1 MLRTDERARLL
12 IVDDEAEVRNV
23 LGEFLGQ
30 SYSCA
35 TAASAE
41 AALALLK
48 TERFDLVITDISM
61 SGMSGLEMFPC
72 ILERAPE
79 TIIIVVSGGQAVESA
94 VEAMRAGAF
103 DYLTK
108 PFDLKHVELA
118 VRRALD
124 HLALLRDKRRHESYL
139 EELIGERTVALNL
152 ALSSLEDSYRAT
164 LKALAAA
171 LEMRDTDTRGHS
183 ERVVQFS
190 LRLGRELALSA
201 DELRSLE
208 FGALLHDIGKI
219 GVPDAILRKPAK
231 LDEAEWET
239 MRLHPE
245 LGQRILC
252 GIKFLEGAARVVA
265 QHHEKWDGSGYP
277 LGLRAEEIDLNAR
290 IFAVADAFDAI
301 VSDRVYRA
309 GRSYEAAAAELDKHS
324 GKQFDPRVVEA
335 FHRVAAEEWENLRA
349 ASVRRADGEG
359 PAACGDYQELL
370 PEAFTA
376 ERAAARKAV
385 HFSRRDLAA

>member
-1 MLRTDERARLL
+1 MPRTSEGTRLL

-23 LGEFLGQ
+23 LGDFLGA
-30 SYSCA
+30 SYTCS
-35 TAASAE
+35 TAAAAE

-61 SGMSGLEMFPC
+61 SGMSGLEMLPL
-72 ILERAPE
+72 ISERAPE

-108 PFDLKHVELA
+108 PFDLKHVGLA

-124 HLALLRDKRRHESYL
+124 HLALLRDKRRHECYL
-139 EELIGERTVALNL
+139 EELIGERTRALNL

-190 LRLGRELALSA
+190 LRLGRELALGT

-219 GVPDAILRKPAK
+219 GVPDAILRKPAC
-231 LDEAEWET
+231 LTEGEWET

-277 LGLRAEEIDLNAR
+277 LGLKASEIDLNAR

-309 GRSYEAAAAELDKHS
+309 GKSYESAVAELDKYS
-324 GKQFDPRVVEA
+324 GKQFDPQVIAA
-335 FHRVAAEEWENLRA
+335 FHRVAPADWEKLRA
-349 ASVRRADGEG
+349 ASLRRADDEG

-370 PEAFTA
+370 PEPFTG
-376 ERAAARKAV
+376 ERAAMRKAV
-385 HFSRRDLAA
+385 PFSRRNLAA

>member
-1 MLRTDERARLL
+1 MGTDEKARVL
-12 IVDDEAEVRNV
+12 IVDDDSEVRDV
-23 LGEFLGQ
+23 LGDFLSA
-30 SYSCA
+30 SYTCA
-35 TAASAE
+35 NTDSAE

-48 TERFDLVITDISM
+48 TERFDLIISDITM
-61 SGMSGLEMFPC
+61 GGMSGLEMFPRV
-72 ILERAPE
+72 LECAPE
-79 TIIIVVSGGQAVESA
+79 TIIIVISGGQAIESA

-118 VRRALD
+118 VRRALN
-124 HLALLRDKRRHESYL
+124 HLALLKDKRRHESYL
-139 EELIGERTVALNL
+139 EELIGQRTIELNR
-152 ALSSLEDSYRAT
+152 ALSSLEESYRAT

-190 LRLGRELALSA
+190 LRLGRELNLEP

-219 GVPDAILRKPAK
+219 GVPDAILRKPEC
-231 LDEAEWET
+231 LTEGEWET

-265 QHHEKWDGSGYP
+265 QHHEKWDGTGYP
-277 LGLRAEEIDLNAR
+277 LGLKASEIDPNAR

-301 VSDRVYRA
+301 ISDRVYRA
-309 GRSYEAAAAELDKHS
+309 GKSYELAAAELDKFS
-324 GKQFDPRVVEA
+324 GKQFDPRVVAA
-335 FHRVAAEEWENLRA
+335 FHRVAAAEWESLRA
-349 ASVRRADGEG
+349 ASLTASKDAAGT
-359 PAACGDYQELL
+359 ACGDYQELL
-370 PEAFTA
+370 PESFTA
-376 ERAAARKAV
+376 DRAAIGQAAP
-385 HFSRRDLAA
+385 FSRRGLAA

>member
-1 MLRTDERARLL
+1 MDERASLL
-12 IVDDEAEVRNV
+12 IVDDEPEVRNV
-23 LGEFLGQ
+23 LGDFLGA
-30 SYSCA
+30 SYVCA
-35 TAASAE
+35 TAESAE

-48 TERFDLVITDISM
+48 AGRFDLIITDIGM
-61 SGMSGLEMFPC
+61 SGMSGLEMFPRVR
-72 ILERAPE
+72 EHAPE
-79 TIIIVVSGGQAVESA
+79 TIIIVVSGEQAIESA

-118 VRRALD
+118 VGRALD
-124 HLALLRDKRRHESYL
+124 HLSLLRDKRRHESYL
-139 EELIGERTVALNL
+139 EELIGERTVALNR

-190 LRLGRELALSA
+190 LRLGRELGLSA

-219 GVPDAILRKPAK
+219 GVPDAILRKPGC
-231 LDEAEWET
+231 LTEGEWET

-252 GIKFLEGAARVVA
+252 GIEFLEGAARVVA

-277 LGLRAEEIDLNAR
+277 KGLKECEIDLNAR
-290 IFAVADAFDAI
+290 IFAVADAFDAM

-309 GRSYEAAAAELDKHS
+309 GKSYESAAAELYKFS

-335 FHRVAAEEWENLRA
+335 FRRVAPADWEKLRA
-349 ASVRRADGEG
+349 ASLRRADDEG
-359 PAACGDYQELL
+359 RAACGDYQELL
-370 PEAFTA
+370 PEPFTTD
-376 ERAAARKAV
+376 RAAMRKAV
-385 HFSRRDLAA
+385 PFSRRNLAA